1 MSMKPKHLYIGRDK
15 YISMGANPKVPKKNI
30 LKITKKEVVLMV
42 QNLKTTN
49 DANNG
54 RTSINLDAL
63 GAAGTANIVGEKKE
77 KPKLLE
83 PVEARV
89 LSTDIVMTDQLGTN
103 RDDEDKKFFR
113 GYVTYETEFV
123 DPATGEKV
131 TSKDSFGTLRF
142 YLKLDETKSPM
153 RNPDGSPVIERL
165 WIGDKS
171 GLGKLLKL
179 VQEHDKNVVTYNDFL
194 GYFKE
199 GTRVKLLTLFNT
211 YQGQQTYKQ
220 EIVEIL

>member
-1 MSMKPKHLYIGRDK
+1 
-15 YISMGANPKVPKKNI
+15 
-30 LKITKKEVVLMV
+30 MV

-54 RTSINLDAL
+54 RSIINLDAL
-63 GAAGTANIVGEKKE
+63 GAAGEANIVGEKKE

-83 PVEARV
+83 PVEATV
-89 LSTDIVMTDQLGTN
+89 INTDIVMTDQIGTN

-113 GYVTYETEFV
+113 GYVTYETEFI

-179 VQEHDKNVVTYNDFL
+179 VQEKNKDVKTYNDFL
-194 GYFKE
+194 GFFKE
-199 GTRVKLLTLFNT
+199 NTRVKIQTLFTT
-211 YQGQQTYKQ
+211 YQGDQKYKQ

>member
-1 MSMKPKHLYIGRDK
+1 
-15 YISMGANPKVPKKNI
+15 
-30 LKITKKEVVLMV
+30 MV
-42 QNLKTTN
+42 QELKTTKE
-49 DANNG
+49 ANNG
-54 RTSINLDAL
+54 RTTINLEAL
-63 GAAGTANIVGEKKE
+63 GAAGTANIVGDKKE

-83 PVEARV
+83 PVEATV
-89 LSTDIVMTDQLGTN
+89 INTDIVITDQIGTN

-199 GTRVKLLTLFNT
+199 GTKVKIQTLFTNFNGE
-211 YQGQQTYKQ
+211 QKWKQ

>member
-1 MSMKPKHLYIGRDK
+1 
-15 YISMGANPKVPKKNI
+15 
-30 LKITKKEVVLMV
+30 MV
-42 QNLKTTN
+42 QELKTTN

-89 LSTDIVMTDQLGTN
+89 LSTDIVMTDQIGTN
-103 RDDEDKKFFR
+103 RDDEDKKYFR
-113 GYVTYETEFV
+113 GYVTYETEFI
-123 DPATGEKV
+123 DPATEEKV

-142 YLKLDETKSPM
+142 YLKMDETKSPM

-179 VQEHDKNVVTYNDFL
+179 VQKHDKNVVTYNDFL

-199 GTRVKLLTLFNT
+199 GTRVKIQTLFTT
-211 YQGQQTYKQ
+211 YQGEQKYKQ
-220 EIVEIL
+220 EIIEIL

>member
-1 MSMKPKHLYIGRDK
+1 
-15 YISMGANPKVPKKNI
+15 
-30 LKITKKEVVLMV
+30 MV
-42 QNLKTTN
+42 QELKTTKE
-49 DANNG
+49 ANNG
-54 RTSINLDAL
+54 RTTINLEAL
-63 GAAGTANIVGEKKE
+63 GAAGNANIVGEKKE

-83 PVEARV
+83 PVEATV
-89 LSTDIVMTDQLGTN
+89 INTEIVMTDQLGSN

-113 GYVTYETEFV
+113 GYVTYETEFI
-123 DPATGEKV
+123 DPATGETV

-179 VQEHDKNVVTYNDFL
+179 VQEHDKNVKTYNDFL
-194 GYFKE
+194 DFFNKNKN
-199 GTRVKLLTLFNT
+199 VKIQTLFTT
-211 YQGQQTYKQ
+211 YQGEQKYKQ

>member
-1 MSMKPKHLYIGRDK
+1 MVEKLRT
-15 YISMGANPKVPKKNI
+15 
-30 LKITKKEVVLMV
+30 TKE
-42 QNLKTTN
+42 
-49 DANNG
+49 ANNG
-54 RTSINLDAL
+54 RTTINLEAL

-89 LSTDIVMTDQLGTN
+89 INTDIVMTDQIGTN
-103 RDDEDKKFFR
+103 RDDENKKYFR
-113 GYVTYETEFV
+113 GYITYTTEFI

-142 YLKLDETKSPM
+142 YLKLDETKAPM

-179 VQEHDKNVVTYNDFL
+179 VQEHDQNVVTYNDFL

-199 GTRVKLLTLFNT
+199 GTKVKIQTLFTNFNGE
-211 YQGQQTYKQ
+211 QKWKQ